1 MAQVNTQ
8 KITTFL
14 WFDGAAE
21 QAAELYTSIFENSR
35 IVDVMRAGPQ
45 VMSVTF
51 ELAGQRFIALNGGP
65 QHKFTPAVSLFV
77 SCEGQKEVDRIWDAL
92 LAGGGRPDHC
102 GWLQDK
108 FGLSW
113 QVIPTALPRLISDPD
128 PAKSKRAVEAML
140 TMQKIDVAGLERA
153 HAGG

>member
-1 MAQVNTQ
+1 MAQVTTQ

-21 QAAELYTSIFENSR
+21 EAAELYTSVFENSR
-35 IVDVMRAGPQ
+35 IVSVMRAGGR

-65 QHKFTPAVSLFV
+65 HYKFTPAVSLFIA
-77 SCEGQKEVDRIWDAL
+77 CEGQKEVDRIWDAL
-92 LAGGGRPDHC
+92 LAGGGKPSQC
-102 GWLQDK
+102 GWLEDK

-113 QVIPTALPRLISDPD
+113 QVIPTVLEKLIGDPD
-128 PAKSKRAVEAML
+128 PDKSKRAVEAMM
-140 TMQKIDVAGLERA
+140 TMQKLDVAKLERA
-153 HAGG
+153 HAGA